1 MSISFQLIELPENE
15 QVTSRQVSLPDAGG
29 TIGRSFECNIQLPDF
44 ARMLSRVHA
53 EVMVH
58 PEGGYQIVDR
68 SVNGVYVN
76 GVLLG
81 KGASHRLN
89 DGDNVRMGGY
99 TLLFSDMNALFE
111 SNAPNSVPTM
121 DSDAA
126 LESETTFDREK
137 VLDPFNDVLIASD
150 DAFSTPVEPT
160 EVKAT
165 STFSADNVTGEDL
178 YGYDPF
184 EDDEKWVMDTAKD
197 DESEDIVMLE
207 EDDPTDNG
215 RGQLRALALTN
226 AAQVEALES
235 SIDRLNQVIEQQQQV
250 ILGSVDRDR
259 LMASIE
265 SSLEKFLDEL
275 DPEKLEDEFDDYIS
289 GWGRKDRKYW
299 QLYKKQFGRKKERRD
314 FYRTFSA
321 LLFEELREKR

>member
-1 MSISFQLIELPENE
+1 MSISFQLIELPEDE

-81 KGASHRLN
+81 KGAAHRLN

-111 SNAPNSVPTM
+111 KSEPSSDSLM
-121 DSDAA
+121 DIGSAV
-126 LESETTFDREK
+126 ETEPAFDRDK
-137 VLDPFNDVLIASD
+137 VLDPFNDALSVSED
-150 DAFSTPVEPT
+150 TFSAPVESEP
-160 EVKAT
+160 VQPS

-184 EDDEKWVMDTAKD
+184 EDDEKWVMDTAQD

-207 EDDPTDNG
+207 EDDQVDTN
-215 RGQLRALALTN
+215 RGQQRGLALTN
-226 AAQVEALES
+226 LAQVEALES
-235 SIDRLNQVIEQQQQV
+235 SIDRLNQVIEQQQKV

-259 LMASIE
+259 LIASIE

-289 GWGRKDRKYW
+289 GWGRRDRKYW
-299 QLYKKQFGRKKERRD
+299 QLYKKQFARKKERRD